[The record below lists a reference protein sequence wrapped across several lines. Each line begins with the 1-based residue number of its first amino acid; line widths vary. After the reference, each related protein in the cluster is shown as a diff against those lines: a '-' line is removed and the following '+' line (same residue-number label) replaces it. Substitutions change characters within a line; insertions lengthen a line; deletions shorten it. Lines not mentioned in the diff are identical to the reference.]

1 MPEGSKQDG
10 EQAVGRT
17 LVDDVDNTVIPEIVA
32 PETSNR
38 ARFPGDF
45 PGDPMKTGYS
55 ARTVN
60 RLLAADLASVGEARS
75 LVRGVL
81 RGWRAEAIADDVV
94 LVASELVSNAL
105 RHGMNI
111 EPGGRD
117 TAGAD
122 DASVWISLVRTNS
135 HLICAVSDP
144 SRQPPVRRAVDP
156 MTGCGQGLALVE
168 SLSACWGWSSL
179 DPIDPMGSLDPLGS
193 LDSAARETTT
203 MADGGQPAPAGG
215 GKSVWAI
222 FPLQSAAWS
231 AGAA

>member
-1 MPEGSKQDG
+1 MPEGSEQDG

-32 PETSNR
+32 PETSSR

-111 EPGGRD
+111 EPGARD
-117 TAGAD
+117 AAGAGD
-122 DASVWISLVRTNS
+122 DASIWISLVRTNS

-168 SLSACWGWSSL
+168 SLSACWGWSAL
-179 DPIDPMGSLDPLGS
+179 DSIDPLDTG
-193 LDSAARETTT
+193 ARETTT
-203 MADGGQPAPAGG
+203 MADGAQPAPAGG